1 MPGGNLLLDR
11 GLFFLLR
18 AGKLVDQLFHEEFF
32 YVDIKGKAA
41 DEGEELKGFPVLLR
55 RVLEGLSRC
64 AVHFCDILSQMVDP
78 GFLQAAHLLI
88 NRCDVKILP
97 VVKIFLCER
106 LKERLDIFDGED
118 IFKIVD
124 KDQDQHMLLGVFLF
138 HRRGEEIVLCI
149 VVDHGLRQYLV
160 LAVPAG
166 GAELALHAKLKVV
179 YIQEVSIMADKAI
192 TAEQMRHYDSYT
204 INTIGIPSLVLMERA
219 ALAVRDEVLNA
230 FPLNLQN
237 IVVVAGSGNN
247 GGDGLDVARLLHIAG
262 VKVTILNVGNP
273 DHASNE
279 HQVQDRICQY
289 YKIPQTSDLN
299 VLKDASLI
307 VDALFGIGIDRPVEG
322 NYATAI
328 EAINNS
334 DAVVVAVDMPSGINT
349 DTGEVMGVAVNA
361 TATVTFAVNKV
372 GLTKSAGKKHA
383 GRVVVASDMG
393 TYPVDD

>member
-1 MPGGNLLLDR
+1 
-11 GLFFLLR
+11 
-18 AGKLVDQLFHEEFF
+18 
-32 YVDIKGKAA
+32 
-41 DEGEELKGFPVLLR
+41 
-55 RVLEGLSRC
+55 
-64 AVHFCDILSQMVDP
+64 
-78 GFLQAAHLLI
+78 
-88 NRCDVKILP
+88 
-97 VVKIFLCER
+97 
-106 LKERLDIFDGED
+106 
-118 IFKIVD
+118 
-124 KDQDQHMLLGVFLF
+124 
-138 HRRGEEIVLCI
+138 
-149 VVDHGLRQYLV
+149 
-160 LAVPAG
+160 
-166 GAELALHAKLKVV
+166 
-179 YIQEVSIMADKAI
+179 MADKAI

-334 DAVVVAVDMPSGINT
+334 DAVVVAVDMPSGINI

-361 TATVTFAVNKV
+361 TATVTFVVNKV

>member
-1 MPGGNLLLDR
+1 
-11 GLFFLLR
+11 
-18 AGKLVDQLFHEEFF
+18 
-32 YVDIKGKAA
+32 
-41 DEGEELKGFPVLLR
+41 
-55 RVLEGLSRC
+55 
-64 AVHFCDILSQMVDP
+64 
-78 GFLQAAHLLI
+78 
-88 NRCDVKILP
+88 
-97 VVKIFLCER
+97 
-106 LKERLDIFDGED
+106 
-118 IFKIVD
+118 
-124 KDQDQHMLLGVFLF
+124 
-138 HRRGEEIVLCI
+138 
-149 VVDHGLRQYLV
+149 
-160 LAVPAG
+160 
-166 GAELALHAKLKVV
+166 
-179 YIQEVSIMADKAI
+179 MADKAI

-361 TATVTFAVNKV
+361 TSTVTFAVNKV

>member
-1 MPGGNLLLDR
+1 
-11 GLFFLLR
+11 
-18 AGKLVDQLFHEEFF
+18 
-32 YVDIKGKAA
+32 
-41 DEGEELKGFPVLLR
+41 
-55 RVLEGLSRC
+55 
-64 AVHFCDILSQMVDP
+64 
-78 GFLQAAHLLI
+78 
-88 NRCDVKILP
+88 
-97 VVKIFLCER
+97 
-106 LKERLDIFDGED
+106 
-118 IFKIVD
+118 
-124 KDQDQHMLLGVFLF
+124 
-138 HRRGEEIVLCI
+138 
-149 VVDHGLRQYLV
+149 
-160 LAVPAG
+160 
-166 GAELALHAKLKVV
+166 
-179 YIQEVSIMADKAI
+179 MADKAI

-322 NYATAI
+322 NYATAM

>member
-1 MPGGNLLLDR
+1 
-11 GLFFLLR
+11 
-18 AGKLVDQLFHEEFF
+18 
-32 YVDIKGKAA
+32 
-41 DEGEELKGFPVLLR
+41 
-55 RVLEGLSRC
+55 
-64 AVHFCDILSQMVDP
+64 
-78 GFLQAAHLLI
+78 
-88 NRCDVKILP
+88 
-97 VVKIFLCER
+97 
-106 LKERLDIFDGED
+106 
-118 IFKIVD
+118 
-124 KDQDQHMLLGVFLF
+124 
-138 HRRGEEIVLCI
+138 
-149 VVDHGLRQYLV
+149 
-160 LAVPAG
+160 
-166 GAELALHAKLKVV
+166 
-179 YIQEVSIMADKAI
+179 MADKAI

-372 GLTKSAGKKHA
+372 GLRQIVKFKLNI
-383 GRVVVASDMG
+383 
-393 TYPVDD
+393 

>member
-1 MPGGNLLLDR
+1 
-11 GLFFLLR
+11 
-18 AGKLVDQLFHEEFF
+18 
-32 YVDIKGKAA
+32 
-41 DEGEELKGFPVLLR
+41 
-55 RVLEGLSRC
+55 
-64 AVHFCDILSQMVDP
+64 
-78 GFLQAAHLLI
+78 
-88 NRCDVKILP
+88 
-97 VVKIFLCER
+97 
-106 LKERLDIFDGED
+106 
-118 IFKIVD
+118 
-124 KDQDQHMLLGVFLF
+124 
-138 HRRGEEIVLCI
+138 
-149 VVDHGLRQYLV
+149 
-160 LAVPAG
+160 
-166 GAELALHAKLKVV
+166 
-179 YIQEVSIMADKAI
+179 MADKAI

-247 GGDGLDVARLLHIAG
+247 GGDGLDVARLLHIAD

>member
-1 MPGGNLLLDR
+1 
-11 GLFFLLR
+11 
-18 AGKLVDQLFHEEFF
+18 
-32 YVDIKGKAA
+32 
-41 DEGEELKGFPVLLR
+41 
-55 RVLEGLSRC
+55 
-64 AVHFCDILSQMVDP
+64 
-78 GFLQAAHLLI
+78 
-88 NRCDVKILP
+88 
-97 VVKIFLCER
+97 
-106 LKERLDIFDGED
+106 
-118 IFKIVD
+118 
-124 KDQDQHMLLGVFLF
+124 
-138 HRRGEEIVLCI
+138 
-149 VVDHGLRQYLV
+149 
-160 LAVPAG
+160 
-166 GAELALHAKLKVV
+166 
-179 YIQEVSIMADKAI
+179 MADKAI

-349 DTGEVMGVAVNA
+349 DTGEVVGVAVNA

-393 TYPVDD
+393 TYPVND

>member
-1 MPGGNLLLDR
+1 
-11 GLFFLLR
+11 
-18 AGKLVDQLFHEEFF
+18 
-32 YVDIKGKAA
+32 
-41 DEGEELKGFPVLLR
+41 
-55 RVLEGLSRC
+55 
-64 AVHFCDILSQMVDP
+64 
-78 GFLQAAHLLI
+78 
-88 NRCDVKILP
+88 
-97 VVKIFLCER
+97 
-106 LKERLDIFDGED
+106 
-118 IFKIVD
+118 
-124 KDQDQHMLLGVFLF
+124 
-138 HRRGEEIVLCI
+138 
-149 VVDHGLRQYLV
+149 
-160 LAVPAG
+160 
-166 GAELALHAKLKVV
+166 
-179 YIQEVSIMADKAI
+179 MADKAI

-361 TATVTFAVNKV
+361 TATVTFAVNTV

>member
-1 MPGGNLLLDR
+1 
-11 GLFFLLR
+11 
-18 AGKLVDQLFHEEFF
+18 
-32 YVDIKGKAA
+32 
-41 DEGEELKGFPVLLR
+41 
-55 RVLEGLSRC
+55 
-64 AVHFCDILSQMVDP
+64 
-78 GFLQAAHLLI
+78 
-88 NRCDVKILP
+88 
-97 VVKIFLCER
+97 
-106 LKERLDIFDGED
+106 
-118 IFKIVD
+118 
-124 KDQDQHMLLGVFLF
+124 
-138 HRRGEEIVLCI
+138 
-149 VVDHGLRQYLV
+149 
-160 LAVPAG
+160 
-166 GAELALHAKLKVV
+166 
-179 YIQEVSIMADKAI
+179 MADKAI

-262 VKVTILNVGNP
+262 VKVTILNAGNP

-383 GRVVVASDMG
+383 GQVVVASDMG

>member
-1 MPGGNLLLDR
+1 
-11 GLFFLLR
+11 
-18 AGKLVDQLFHEEFF
+18 
-32 YVDIKGKAA
+32 
-41 DEGEELKGFPVLLR
+41 
-55 RVLEGLSRC
+55 
-64 AVHFCDILSQMVDP
+64 
-78 GFLQAAHLLI
+78 
-88 NRCDVKILP
+88 
-97 VVKIFLCER
+97 
-106 LKERLDIFDGED
+106 
-118 IFKIVD
+118 
-124 KDQDQHMLLGVFLF
+124 
-138 HRRGEEIVLCI
+138 
-149 VVDHGLRQYLV
+149 
-160 LAVPAG
+160 
-166 GAELALHAKLKVV
+166 
-179 YIQEVSIMADKAI
+179 MADKAI

-219 ALAVRDEVLNA
+219 AFAVRDEVLNA

>member
-1 MPGGNLLLDR
+1 
-11 GLFFLLR
+11 
-18 AGKLVDQLFHEEFF
+18 
-32 YVDIKGKAA
+32 
-41 DEGEELKGFPVLLR
+41 
-55 RVLEGLSRC
+55 
-64 AVHFCDILSQMVDP
+64 
-78 GFLQAAHLLI
+78 
-88 NRCDVKILP
+88 
-97 VVKIFLCER
+97 
-106 LKERLDIFDGED
+106 
-118 IFKIVD
+118 
-124 KDQDQHMLLGVFLF
+124 
-138 HRRGEEIVLCI
+138 
-149 VVDHGLRQYLV
+149 
-160 LAVPAG
+160 
-166 GAELALHAKLKVV
+166 
-179 YIQEVSIMADKAI
+179 MADKAI

-289 YKIPQTSDLN
+289 YKIPQTSDFN

>member
-1 MPGGNLLLDR
+1 
-11 GLFFLLR
+11 
-18 AGKLVDQLFHEEFF
+18 
-32 YVDIKGKAA
+32 
-41 DEGEELKGFPVLLR
+41 
-55 RVLEGLSRC
+55 
-64 AVHFCDILSQMVDP
+64 
-78 GFLQAAHLLI
+78 
-88 NRCDVKILP
+88 
-97 VVKIFLCER
+97 
-106 LKERLDIFDGED
+106 
-118 IFKIVD
+118 
-124 KDQDQHMLLGVFLF
+124 
-138 HRRGEEIVLCI
+138 
-149 VVDHGLRQYLV
+149 
-160 LAVPAG
+160 
-166 GAELALHAKLKVV
+166 
-179 YIQEVSIMADKAI
+179 MADKAI

-230 FPLNLQN
+230 FPLNSQN

>member
-1 MPGGNLLLDR
+1 
-11 GLFFLLR
+11 
-18 AGKLVDQLFHEEFF
+18 
-32 YVDIKGKAA
+32 
-41 DEGEELKGFPVLLR
+41 
-55 RVLEGLSRC
+55 
-64 AVHFCDILSQMVDP
+64 
-78 GFLQAAHLLI
+78 
-88 NRCDVKILP
+88 
-97 VVKIFLCER
+97 
-106 LKERLDIFDGED
+106 
-118 IFKIVD
+118 
-124 KDQDQHMLLGVFLF
+124 
-138 HRRGEEIVLCI
+138 
-149 VVDHGLRQYLV
+149 
-160 LAVPAG
+160 
-166 GAELALHAKLKVV
+166 
-179 YIQEVSIMADKAI
+179 MADKAI

-237 IVVVAGSGNN
+237 VVVVAGSGNN

-273 DHASNE
+273 DHASEE

-322 NYATAI
+322 DYAAAI

-334 DAVVVAVDMPSGINT
+334 DAVVVAVDIPSGINT

-372 GLTKSAGKKHA
+372 GLTKGTGKEHA

-393 TYPVDD
+393 TYPIND

>member
-1 MPGGNLLLDR
+1 
-11 GLFFLLR
+11 
-18 AGKLVDQLFHEEFF
+18 
-32 YVDIKGKAA
+32 
-41 DEGEELKGFPVLLR
+41 
-55 RVLEGLSRC
+55 
-64 AVHFCDILSQMVDP
+64 
-78 GFLQAAHLLI
+78 
-88 NRCDVKILP
+88 
-97 VVKIFLCER
+97 
-106 LKERLDIFDGED
+106 
-118 IFKIVD
+118 
-124 KDQDQHMLLGVFLF
+124 
-138 HRRGEEIVLCI
+138 
-149 VVDHGLRQYLV
+149 
-160 LAVPAG
+160 
-166 GAELALHAKLKVV
+166 
-179 YIQEVSIMADKAI
+179 MADKAI

-237 IVVVAGSGNN
+237 IVVVAGSGNK

>member
-1 MPGGNLLLDR
+1 
-11 GLFFLLR
+11 
-18 AGKLVDQLFHEEFF
+18 
-32 YVDIKGKAA
+32 
-41 DEGEELKGFPVLLR
+41 
-55 RVLEGLSRC
+55 
-64 AVHFCDILSQMVDP
+64 
-78 GFLQAAHLLI
+78 
-88 NRCDVKILP
+88 
-97 VVKIFLCER
+97 
-106 LKERLDIFDGED
+106 
-118 IFKIVD
+118 
-124 KDQDQHMLLGVFLF
+124 
-138 HRRGEEIVLCI
+138 
-149 VVDHGLRQYLV
+149 
-160 LAVPAG
+160 
-166 GAELALHAKLKVV
+166 
-179 YIQEVSIMADKAI
+179 MADKAI

-349 DTGEVMGVAVNA
+349 DTGEVNGAAVNA

>member
-1 MPGGNLLLDR
+1 
-11 GLFFLLR
+11 
-18 AGKLVDQLFHEEFF
+18 
-32 YVDIKGKAA
+32 
-41 DEGEELKGFPVLLR
+41 
-55 RVLEGLSRC
+55 
-64 AVHFCDILSQMVDP
+64 
-78 GFLQAAHLLI
+78 
-88 NRCDVKILP
+88 
-97 VVKIFLCER
+97 
-106 LKERLDIFDGED
+106 
-118 IFKIVD
+118 
-124 KDQDQHMLLGVFLF
+124 
-138 HRRGEEIVLCI
+138 
-149 VVDHGLRQYLV
+149 
-160 LAVPAG
+160 
-166 GAELALHAKLKVV
+166 
-179 YIQEVSIMADKAI
+179 MADKAI

-307 VDALFGIGIDRPVEG
+307 VDALFSIGIDRPVEG

>member
-1 MPGGNLLLDR
+1 
-11 GLFFLLR
+11 
-18 AGKLVDQLFHEEFF
+18 
-32 YVDIKGKAA
+32 
-41 DEGEELKGFPVLLR
+41 
-55 RVLEGLSRC
+55 
-64 AVHFCDILSQMVDP
+64 
-78 GFLQAAHLLI
+78 
-88 NRCDVKILP
+88 
-97 VVKIFLCER
+97 
-106 LKERLDIFDGED
+106 
-118 IFKIVD
+118 
-124 KDQDQHMLLGVFLF
+124 
-138 HRRGEEIVLCI
+138 
-149 VVDHGLRQYLV
+149 
-160 LAVPAG
+160 
-166 GAELALHAKLKVV
+166 
-179 YIQEVSIMADKAI
+179 MADKAI

-361 TATVTFAVNKV
+361 TATGTFAVNKG